1 MHTHLVVS
9 LIINWQNT
17 YKMVHS
23 QVKSDSPKASVS
35 KKAVWSWIFYD
46 WAAQPFFTLILT
58 FIFGPYFVAKL
69 ASSPE
74 IGQSYWTAATA
85 VAGVIIAIC
94 SPFLGAISDAG
105 GPRKPWIA
113 VFSVFFVIGCGA
125 LWWSAPG
132 VENAIFIALVG
143 FVMATVGAEFGVV
156 FTNGMMPDLVPRH
169 KLGWLSGTGWAMGYV
184 GGLLTLIVMIL
195 LIIPAGD
202 KNLTMLG
209 LPSLLGFDA
218 AAFEGERFSG
228 PFTAL
233 WYLVFVM
240 PLFLFTPD
248 APSKLKLKQATI
260 AGIAQL
266 KQTFSMWR
274 EHANAFTFLGAS
286 MIYRDALVG
295 VFALGGIVGAA
306 VFDWPITTV
315 GIYGI
320 LLSITGA
327 IGAYVGGRLDDIFGP
342 KAVIIGGIIILFVG
356 TIATLSIGKGYI
368 FFYFPVEPPQ
378 VDGGLFAAV
387 SEQVFVLVGSIVG
400 LAVGPVQAASRSML
414 VHIAPHDKITEF
426 FGLYALSG
434 KATSFIVPMSI
445 AVTTYLS
452 QNFRIGLTPILA
464 AFAIGLV
471 ALLLVKDER

>member
-1 MHTHLVVS
+1 MNGEPESPEVS
-9 LIINWQNT
+9 ARG
-17 YKMVHS
+17 S
-23 QVKSDSPKASVS
+23 S
-35 KKAVWSWIFYD
+35 KRAVWSWIFYD

-58 FIFGPYFVAKL
+58 FIYGPYFVAKL

-74 IGQSYWTAATA
+74 IGQSYWTAATS
-85 VAGVIIAIC
+85 VAGIIIAIC

-113 VFSVFFVIGCGA
+113 VFSVFFFVGCA
-125 LWWSAPG
+125 VLWWGAPG
-132 VENAIFIALVG
+132 VDGAIFIALTG
-143 FVMATVGAEFGVV
+143 FVMATIGAEFGVV
-156 FTNGMMPDLVPRH
+156 FTNGMMPDLVP
-169 KLGWLSGTGWAMGYV
+169 KNKIGWLSGTGWAMGYV
-184 GGLLTLIVMIL
+184 GGLLTLIVMLL
-195 LIIPAGD
+195 LIIPTGG
-202 KNLTMLG
+202 NNVTMIG

-218 AAFEGERFSG
+218 VGFEGERFAG

-233 WYLVFVM
+233 WYLVFVL

-248 APSKLKLKQATI
+248 VPSKLKLKAATS

-266 KQTFSMWR
+266 RQTFAMWR
-274 EHANAFTFLGAS
+274 EHANAFMFLAAS

-327 IGAYVGGRLDDIFGP
+327 IGAYAGGRLDDLFGP
-342 KAVIIGGIIILFVG
+342 KTVIIAGIVILSLG
-356 TIATLSIGKGYI
+356 TIVTLSIGKGYV
-368 FFYFPVEPPQ
+368 FFYFPVEPPM
-378 VDGGLFAAV
+378 VDGGLFAAT
-387 SEQVFVLVGSIVG
+387 SERVFVLVGAIVG

-414 VHIAPHDKITEF
+414 VHIVPHDKITEF

-445 AVTTYLS
+445 AIVTALS

-464 AFAIGLV
+464 AFVIGLV
-471 ALLLVKDER
+471 VLLLVKDTRQQ